1 MTRDETAAALVRLL
15 PRHDFGIN
23 IEHNP
28 HKSTYESVDEY
39 VAGNFDLYDVTPDD
53 LAECIRTG
61 ELWTMQWYPES
72 SVGFCAIAAPTL
84 ARLLAIA
91 AGER

>member
-1 MTRDETAAALVRLL
+1 MSRDETAAEFARLL
-15 PRHDFGIN
+15 PRHDFGIT

-28 HKSTYESVDEY
+28 HLGAYESVGAYIEET
-39 VAGNFDLYDVTPDD
+39 DLFDVTPDD

-91 AGER
+91 AGDA